1 MKQCVEVIKDS
12 FTDYAGRVH
21 HFVIAAVSEAFEVSP
36 FVAVANDPMFASQIG
51 TVKKGIRLG
60 VSICN
65 PEDTC
70 DEKVGVLK
78 ATARAKNR
86 KITLYSS
93 EAGQINTKLVRAF
106 LEQEANYLKN
116 NPDKYIQGYS
126 DSKERWL
133 RNERMKEV
141 GNNLTDVEKV
151 IVEGVQKDSKFLDNV
166 KEYLKWLNNQ
176 SKGKCKESGK

>member
-12 FTDYAGRVH
+12 FADYAGRVH
-21 HFVIAAVSEAFEVSP
+21 HFVIAAISETFEVSP
-36 FVAVANDPMFASQIG
+36 MVVVADDPMSASQIG
-51 TVKKGIRLG
+51 AVKKGIRLG
-60 VSICN
+60 VAICN
-65 PEDTC
+65 PEDTF

-78 ATARAKNR
+78 ATARAKNSE
-86 KITLYSS
+86 ISLYSS
-93 EAGQINTKLVRAF
+93 ERGQINSKIVRAF
-106 LEQEANYLKN
+106 LEQEAEYLKN
-116 NPDKYIQGYS
+116 NPEKYIKGYS

-133 RNERMKEV
+133 KNEHMKEV
-141 GNNLTDVEKV
+141 GKNLTDVEKV

>member
-21 HFVIAAVSEAFEVSP
+21 HFVIAAISDAFEVP
-36 FVAVANDPMFASQIG
+36 PMVVVADDSMSASQIG
-51 TVKKGIRLG
+51 LVKKGVRLG
-60 VSICN
+60 IAICN
-65 PEDTC
+65 PEDTFN
-70 DEKVGVLK
+70 EKVGVLK
-78 ATARAKNR
+78 ATARAENSE
-86 KITLYSS
+86 ISLYSS

-106 LEQEANYLKN
+106 LEQEAEYLKN

-141 GNNLTDVEKV
+141 GNNLTVVEKV
-151 IVEGVQKDSKFLDNV
+151 IVEGVKKDPKFLDNV

>member
-51 TVKKGIRLG
+51 TVKKGVRLG
-60 VSICN
+60 ISICN
-65 PEDTC
+65 PKDTF

-78 ATARAKNR
+78 ATARAKNSE
-86 KITLYSS
+86 ISLYSS

-106 LEQEANYLKN
+106 LEQEAEYLKN

-166 KEYLKWLNNQ
+166 KEYLKWLNNK

>member
-21 HFVIAAVSEAFEVSP
+21 HFVIAAISDAFEVP
-36 FVAVANDPMFASQIG
+36 PMVVVADDSMSASQIG
-51 TVKKGIRLG
+51 IVKKGVRLG
-60 VSICN
+60 IAICN
-65 PEDTC
+65 PEDTFN
-70 DEKVGVLK
+70 EKVGVLK
-78 ATARAKNR
+78 ATARAKNSE
-86 KITLYSS
+86 ISLYSS

-106 LEQEANYLKN
+106 LEQEAEYLKN

-141 GNNLTDVEKV
+141 GNNLTVVEKV
-151 IVEGVQKDSKFLDNV
+151 IVEGVKKDPKFLDNV

-176 SKGKCKESGK
+176 SKSKCKESGK

>member
-21 HFVIAAVSEAFEVSP
+21 HFVIAAVSDAFEVP
-36 FVAVANDPMFASQIG
+36 PMVVVADGPMSASQIG
-51 TVKKGIRLG
+51 TVKKRVRLG
-60 VSICN
+60 VAICN
-65 PEDTC
+65 PEDAF

-78 ATARAKNR
+78 ATARAKNSE
-86 KITLYSS
+86 ISLYSS
-93 EAGQINTKLVRAF
+93 ATGQINTKLVRAF
-106 LEQEANYLKN
+106 LEQEAEYLKN
-116 NPDKYIQGYS
+116 NPDKYIRGYS

-151 IVEGVQKDSKFLDNV
+151 IVEGVQKDSKFLNNV
-166 KEYLKWLNNQ
+166 TEYLKWLNNQ
-176 SKGKCKESGK
+176 SKDKCKESRK